1 MADGQYAEAKTSVWW
16 DIENCQVPKGCDPH
30 QIAQNIRSALAEMEY
45 KGSVAIWAYGDTSNI
60 PAAIQQALSSTGVS
74 LNHVPAG
81 VKDASD
87 KKILVDM
94 LFWAVDNPP
103 PANFLLIS
111 GDRDF
116 SNALHQLRMRR
127 YNVLLAQPAN
137 VSPALVAAAKTVW
150 LWTSLVSGG
159 PPLPVS
165 SHLFTDASG
174 NASSTDTTR
183 KGIPESAE
191 TSKPM
196 DSSSESSCLGNQKGY
211 GGNGG
216 RCDNRYKAKQV
227 GKNPKQPNSSIPKT
241 MCNEFEFRSFPGKQ
255 WDTPEFYGN
264 CNRNIIQGLQQM
276 DQVTAPAMSGSD
288 NIRWNVSCTE
298 TIQNPSPYSVQTTNF
313 MSGAYDGSL
322 VGSQKGYG
330 PYGGDRRAD
339 NWHQGKQAWK
349 NPKQP
354 NSCLPR
360 TTIHEFRPLSGNE
373 GHIRETSCNFNSNG
387 KLGLNQVMAP
397 ARSGSDSVRLNASD
411 ADTIKNT
418 TPGTMQTT
426 NLNTV
431 PDTMQ
436 TIKLADGPS
445 DCSSLGNHKV
455 HGSSGRADN
464 WRKGKQSWKNT
475 KQPHSNIPR
484 NTSTEPKLFSGNQ
497 GYVGGTPYNFSPNM
511 NQDWQ
516 QINQVS
522 APAVSGSDSSNSCAS
537 GPDIMKNFIS
547 DSVQSA
553 IPVDTSSDSS
563 FPGSRNG
570 SATSGKAD
578 NRYKGKKAWK
588 NPKLPNSSL
597 ARTTSDD
604 GKLSGNQGRV
614 DGTSGNFNQNV
625 KQSLQQGN
633 LVSAPDM
640 PGSNSAHGNVTIMSS
655 SVSQSSTQKSFA
667 HCACSQRLEDNHLKE
682 ASHEFLCSMSCDAS
696 SEPIPGRSALSSDF
710 LISNKSN
717 LPDNPPTQP
726 FYPMSR
732 PHDLVSPEANFA
744 LGNLPA
750 PSTLHLSHYPSTA
763 RPSGPQPPTSGAPP
777 NLPNSNSFS
786 TSEYPS
792 VCHHNAIFSQSN
804 PEPNVSSCMDH
815 PSAQNGPPFYDYNMS
830 NAPTAHSMELNKPT
844 SGGWGIPTSCST
856 PSDVVQ
862 GHMGIILRALHT
874 LKTDKIAP
882 TEANISD
889 CIHYGEINMPNF
901 DVRIALNHAV
911 EYQMVVT
918 HKLGSNLPF
927 YIAKNHKLW
936 KCVNVMDTSVNH
948 PKAIWDAILVF
959 LSLSDGHLA
968 IMTSQC
974 RYQAAVALKRSCLKN
989 LVLGDVLQILH
1000 AVVNVKKWI
1009 IPHSSGWHPLSIN
1022 LPVTGSSELS
1032 ASNP

>member
-1 MADGQYAEAKTSVWW
+1 MADGQYVEAKTSVWW
-16 DIENCQVPKGCDPH
+16 DIENCQVPRGCDPH
-30 QIAQNIRSALAEMEY
+30 LIAQNIRSGLAEMDY
-45 KGSVAIWAYGDTSNI
+45 KGAVSIWAYGDTSNI

-165 SHLFTDASG
+165 SHLFIDASA
-174 NASSTDTTR
+174 NASSTAMIQ
-183 KGIPESAE
+183 KSISESAE
-191 TSKPM
+191 TSKSM
-196 DSSSESSCLGNQKGY
+196 DSSFESSCLGNQKGY

-216 RCDNRYKAKQV
+216 RYDNRYKAKQV
-227 GKNPKQPNSSIPKT
+227 GKNPNQPNSSTPKT
-241 MCNEFEFRSFPGKQ
+241 MSNEFKFRSFPGKQ
-255 WDTPEFYGN
+255 WHTPEISGN
-264 CNRNIIQGLQQM
+264 FNPNVIQGLQQM
-276 DQVTAPAMSGSD
+276 DQVTAPSIPSSD
-288 NIRWNVSCTE
+288 NFGFNESGTE

-313 MSGAYDGSL
+313 MSGASDGSL

-330 PYGGDRRAD
+330 PYGGNRRAD

-360 TTIHEFRPLSGNE
+360 TTIHEFRPLSGIE
-373 GHIRETSCNFNSNG
+373 GHSRETSCNFNSNG
-387 KLGLNQVMAP
+387 KLGLNQVMSP
-397 ARSGSDSVRLNASD
+397 VMSGSDSVGLNASD
-411 ADTIKNT
+411 TDTIKNL
-418 TPGTMQTT
+418 TPGTMQASV
-426 NLNTV
+426 L
-431 PDTMQ
+431 DTMQ
-436 TIKLADGPS
+436 TIKHADDSS

-464 WRKGKQSWKNT
+464 RQKGKQSWKNT
-475 KQPHSNIPR
+475 KQQHSNIPR
-484 NTSTEPKLFSGNQ
+484 NTSTEPKLVSGNQ
-497 GYVGGTPYNFSPNM
+497 
-511 NQDWQ
+511 
-516 QINQVS
+516 
-522 APAVSGSDSSNSCAS
+522 
-537 GPDIMKNFIS
+537 

-563 FPGSRNG
+563 FWGSRSG

-578 NRYKGKKAWK
+578 NWYKGKKAWK

-597 ARTTSDD
+597 PRTTSDEF

-640 PGSNSAHGNVTIMSS
+640 PGSNSAHWNVTITSS
-655 SVSQSSTQKSFA
+655 SVSQSSSQKSLTQ
-667 HCACSQRLEDNHLKE
+667 CACSQQSEDNHLKE
-682 ASHEFLCSMSCDAS
+682 ASYEFHGSMSCGVS
-696 SEPIPGRSALSSDF
+696 SEPIPGCSSLSSDF
-710 LISNKSN
+710 LSTNKSN
-717 LPDNPPTQP
+717 LPNNPPTQP
-726 FYPMSR
+726 FYPMPR

-744 LGNLPA
+744 PENLTA

-763 RPSGPQPPTSGAPP
+763 RLSGPQPPTSGAPP
-777 NLPNSNSFS
+777 TLPNSNSFS
-786 TSEYPS
+786 TSECPS
-792 VCHHNAIFSQSN
+792 GFHHNAIFSRSN
-804 PEPNVSSCMDH
+804 HEPNVSSCMDH
-815 PSAQNGPPFYDYNMS
+815 PNAQSGPPFCDNNMS
-830 NAPTAHSMELNKPT
+830 NVPTAHSMEINT
-844 SGGWGIPTSCST
+844 SISGGWGSPSCST
-856 PSDVVQ
+856 PSEVVQ
-862 GHMGIILRALHT
+862 GLMGTILRALHT

-918 HKLGSNLPF
+918 YKLGSNLPF
-927 YIAKNHKLW
+927 YIAKNAKIW
-936 KCVNVMDTSVNH
+936 KCVNVMDTNVNH
-948 PKAIWDAILVF
+948 PKAIWDLILVF
-959 LSLSDGHLA
+959 LSQSDGHHA

-989 LVLGDVLQILH
+989 LVVGDVLQILH
-1000 AVVNVKKWI
+1000 AVINVKKWI

-1022 LPVTGSSELS
+1022 LPVTGSSELG